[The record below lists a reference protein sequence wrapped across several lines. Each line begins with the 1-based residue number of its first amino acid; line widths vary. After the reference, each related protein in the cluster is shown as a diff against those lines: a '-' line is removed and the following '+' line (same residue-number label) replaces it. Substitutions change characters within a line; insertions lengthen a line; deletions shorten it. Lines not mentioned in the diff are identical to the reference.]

1 MYNQKIKEMT
11 IFAMFGAIMFISKL
25 IMEFL
30 PNIHPLG
37 LFITV
42 LTLLYRVK
50 AIIPIYVYVILNGLY
65 AGFATWWVPYT
76 YIWLIL
82 WALIM
87 IIPKNASNKVIFILS
102 LLFNAIFGLAFGFL
116 YMPFQALAFGLNLQ
130 GAISWFI
137 AGLPFDVLHMCGN
150 IAMSFLV
157 LPLYKTLKRFV
168 VKK

>member
-1 MYNQKIKEMT
+1 MT

-42 LTLLYRVK
+42 LTLLYRAK
-50 AIIPIYVYVILNGLY
+50 ALIPIYIYVFLNGLY

-76 YIWLIL
+76 YIWLVL
-82 WALIM
+82 WLLIM
-87 IIPKNASNKVIFILS
+87 IIPKNASNKMIFTLS
-102 LLFNAIFGLAFGFL
+102 LVFNAIFGLSFGLL
-116 YMPFQALAFGLNLQ
+116 YMPFQAFAFGLNFQ

-137 AGLPFDVLHMCGN
+137 AGLPFDIIHMCGN
-150 IAMSFLV
+150 IALSFLV
-157 LPLYKTLKRFV
+157 LPLYKVLKKFT

>member
-1 MYNQKIKEMT
+1 MYNQKIKEMI

-50 AIIPIYVYVILNGLY
+50 AIIPIYIYVILNGLY

-130 GAISWFI
+130 GAISWFV

-168 VKK
+168 IKK

>member
-1 MYNQKIKEMT
+1 MT

-50 AIIPIYVYVILNGLY
+50 AIIPIYVYVLLNGLY

-102 LLFNAIFGLAFGFL
+102 LLFNGIFGLAFGFL
-116 YMPFQALAFGLNLQ
+116 YMPFQAFAFGLNLQ

-168 VKK
+168 IKK

>member
-1 MYNQKIKEMT
+1 MT

-25 IMEFL
+25 VMEFL

-42 LTLLYRVK
+42 LTLLYRAK
-50 AIIPIYVYVILNGLY
+50 AIIPIYVYVLLNGLY
-65 AGFATWWVPYT
+65 AGFATWWIPYT

-87 IIPKNASNKVIFILS
+87 LIPKKAPNWLIFVMS
-102 LLFNAIFGLAFGFL
+102 LVFNGLFGLAFGLL
-116 YMPFQALAFGLNLQ
+116 YMPVQAIIFHLSFEQ
-130 GAISWFI
+130 AIAWFV
-137 AGLPFDVLHMCGN
+137 AGFTFDIIHMCGN

-157 LPLYKTLKRFV
+157 LPLYKVLKKFV

>member
-1 MYNQKIKEMT
+1 MNKEKTREMT

-42 LTLLYRVK
+42 LTLLYRAK
-50 AIIPIYVYVILNGLY
+50 AIIPIYVYVLLNGLY

-87 IIPKNASNKVIFILS
+87 IIPKKASGRVIFVLS
-102 LLFNAIFGLAFGFL
+102 LIFNGLFGLAFGLL
-116 YMPFQALAFGLNLQ
+116 YMPFQAFAYHLSLQ
-130 GAISWFI
+130 QAIAWLV
-137 AGLPFDVLHMCGN
+137 AGFSFDILHMCGN

-157 LPLYKTLKRFV
+157 LPLYNVLKRFV
-168 VKK
+168 IKK

>member
-1 MYNQKIKEMT
+1 MYKNKIKEMT

-25 IMEFL
+25 VMEFL

-50 AIIPIYVYVILNGLY
+50 AIIPIYVYVLLNGLY
-65 AGFATWWVPYT
+65 AGFATWWIPYT
-76 YIWLIL
+76 YIWLVL

-87 IIPKNASNKVIFILS
+87 LIPKKAPNWLIFVMS
-102 LLFNAIFGLAFGFL
+102 LFFNGLFGLSFGLL
-116 YMPFQALAFGLNLQ
+116 YMPVQAIIFHLSFEQ
-130 GAISWFI
+130 AIAWFV
-137 AGLPFDVLHMCGN
+137 AGFTFDILHLCGN

-157 LPLYKTLKRFV
+157 LPLYKVLKKFV